1 MKESLR
7 TPPPRTPS
15 QQLRPFPQDPEQW
28 EAERTHALRTS
39 RAVHFDASGT
49 LPDDLVLVH
58 ERTRWGYLAWTVPGD
73 GSLPQQPRRI
83 GVLPPSPTR
92 TERWAVR
99 WLARRPAHR
108 FGLPPTLPGSLKLSS
123 IAVAL
128 VGLTVASFA
137 VSQGIPAVFA
147 LPLAVLAPLLTDR
160 LGHSLDVCAHRHVKI
175 VEDESACRYLQRLA
189 ALHTHILE
197 AAADSKTYELR
208 RSAEIGHNQLW
219 RAANLLA
226 RHSTQAVSDELIARE
241 QLLLQ
246 LALQVNGIIAAASD
260 RSDEADGADPDRGR
274 PTPGAPL
281 PKGYTLS
288 GVPQPEHRH
297 PVRDDVYLLFAH
309 EPYYLDDTREINT
322 TLVPAASLLHTGVLQ
337 PDGAQIHDRLTR
349 GRRPGEVVPLAIL
362 THELDGGAGWYK
374 VGDWEIVTEDLVGL
388 VRAGKCGALSFGL
401 PEIPR
406 ALICTAPH
414 SHVRS
419 FDPLAEQSITYG
431 ETDRA
436 AILAALSERTTEAR
450 AAHRLWPG
458 DDLLPP
464 LNQRG

>member
-1 MKESLR
+1 M
-7 TPPPRTPS
+7 
-15 QQLRPFPQDPEQW
+15 
-28 EAERTHALRTS
+28 
-39 RAVHFDASGT
+39 
-49 LPDDLVLVH
+49 
-58 ERTRWGYLAWTVPGD
+58 
-73 GSLPQQPRRI
+73 
-83 GVLPPSPTR
+83 
-92 TERWAVR
+92 R

-108 FGLPPTLPGSLKLSS
+108 FDLAPTLPGSLKLSS

-128 VGLTVASFA
+128 VGLAIASLA
-137 VSQGIPAVFA
+137 VNWGIPAVFA
-147 LPLAVLAPLLTDR
+147 LPLTVLAPLLTDR
-160 LGHSLDVCAHRHVKI
+160 LGHGLDACAHRHVKT
-175 VEDESACRYLQRLA
+175 VEDESACQYLQRLA

-197 AAADSKTYELR
+197 AVADSETYELR

-219 RAANLLA
+219 RAATLLA

-241 QLLLQ
+241 WLLLQ
-246 LALQVNGIIAAASD
+246 LALQVDGITAAASA
-260 RSDEADGADPDRGR
+260 RSDGAGGAGPDRGR

-288 GVPQPEHRH
+288 GVPKPEHCH

-337 PDGAQIHDRLTR
+337 PDGVQIHDRLTR
-349 GRRPGEVVPLAIL
+349 GRRPGEVVPLATL

-374 VGDWEIVTEDLVGL
+374 VGDWEIVTDDLVGL

-436 AILAALSERTTEAR
+436 AILAALSERTAEAR